1 MRHRLPFP
9 GIFLLA
15 LSLTWGPLPAPAAGG
30 NVRVLIFQ
38 EIIGGSQSELYPGLS
53 EPISKFLA
61 RKLNAIP
68 GVEAV
73 IEARPTQRTLAEVE
87 ETGFRRYLEIA
98 KRKKG
103 DFLLFTEIF
112 FIYETFDH
120 EDIITALLLDGST
133 KKFLK
138 SEMADVELVSA
149 DQFLDFPYRDILK
162 TFYTRFSRKIMPG
175 LRAAVARRGGPP
187 APPAKAV
194 AKAPAPP
201 EAAPQRA
208 GDKPPAAMAGLEAE
222 QERIAAAPGKSP
234 EQDASARA
242 ASDPGDGRTKILYT
256 GMLGSGCG
264 KRPNKRFTESA
275 RKKLGRNPKF
285 DLLGEDRLHR
295 ATGGNEYSIED
306 YSEDDFRLARRI
318 GKKAGAE
325 FVYLSQREPAGNF
338 RGCITTYTIVVVD
351 EPGAFFKAEAVWTPE
366 MSKFERLQV
375 YKKARQVLFGKA
387 WPALRR
393 ARARKARRGLV
404 REAKKEAPLP
414 RVPAGP
420 DPDMLAR
427 LQRLEKEISRLRS
440 QKGSAPAPGGA
451 RSARVETPWRSA
463 GTGFYLKGTRHIMT
477 NLHVVGSAT
486 QIRISFPQGG
496 TYTGMVIARDANN
509 DVAIVRLQGMS
520 PSKA

>member
-1 MRHRLPFP
+1 MRRRLPFP

-15 LSLTWGPLPAPAAGG
+15 ISLTWGPLPAPAAPAAGG

-38 EIIGGSQSELYPGLS
+38 EIVRGSQSELYPSLS

-73 IEARPTQRTLAEVE
+73 IEARPTQRTLDEVE

-138 SEMADVELVSA
+138 FEMADVELVSA

-162 TFYTRFSRKIMPG
+162 TFYAGFSRKITPG

-187 APPAKAV
+187 APPARAV
-194 AKAPAPP
+194 AKAPASPAQP
-201 EAAPQRA
+201 EAAPQKA
-208 GDKPPAAMAGLEAE
+208 GDKPPAAKAGLDAE
-222 QERIAAAPGKSP
+222 KERIAAAPEKSP
-234 EQDASARA
+234 EQDASAA
-242 ASDPGDGRTKILYT
+242 AVSSPGDGRTKILYT

-264 KRPNKRFTESA
+264 KRRNESFTESA

-285 DLLGEDRLHR
+285 DLLSEDRLHQ
-295 ATGGNEYSIED
+295 ATGGNEYSIKD

-325 FVYLSQREPAGNF
+325 FVYLNQRGPAGNF

-351 EPGAFFKAEAVWTPE
+351 EPGAFFQAKAVWTLE
-366 MSKFERLQV
+366 MSKVERLQV
-375 YKKARQVLFGKA
+375 YKKARKVLFGKA

-393 ARARKARRGLV
+393 ARARKARRALV

-414 RVPAGP
+414 RAPAGP
-420 DPDMLAR
+420 DPGMLAR
-427 LQRLEKEISRLRS
+427 LQRLEEEISRLRS
-440 QKGSAPAPGGA
+440 QKGSGPAPGGA
-451 RSARVETPWRSA
+451 RSARVETPW
-463 GTGFYLKGTRHIMT
+463 
-477 NLHVVGSAT
+477 
-486 QIRISFPQGG
+486 
-496 TYTGMVIARDANN
+496 
-509 DVAIVRLQGMS
+509 
-520 PSKA
+520 